1 MTINKRTLWKCAGCN
16 FSRRVVGKPKSI
28 CIKCGSHKFTNH
40 YTSEVHIV
48 PEKQDKNKS
57 VENDKD
63 VLSHRLSSAF
73 DTARDDMV
81 KMKNSID
88 ELVLSLRNEENISQD
103 IKMQSKDKYENLLI
117 DIQQIINTIHEHDR
131 LVACIGREINQERIL
146 RNKIDSLLDC
156 VKNRDD

>member
-1 MTINKRTLWKCAGCN
+1 M
-16 FSRRVVGKPKSI
+16 
-28 CIKCGSHKFTNH
+28 
-40 YTSEVHIV
+40 

-156 VKNRDD
+156 FKNRDD